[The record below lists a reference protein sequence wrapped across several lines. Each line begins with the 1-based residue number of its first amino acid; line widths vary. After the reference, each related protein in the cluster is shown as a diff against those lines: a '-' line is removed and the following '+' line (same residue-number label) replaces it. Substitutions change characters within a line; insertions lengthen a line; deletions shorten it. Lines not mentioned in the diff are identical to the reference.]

1 MKCKKILVLSLFSL
15 FLIGCNGNSQ
25 KSGNDSVIPSY
36 EENPDGYVDVLPS
49 STDEGNI
56 LHCFNWT
63 FKQIEANLGAIKDAG
78 FKSVQTSPVQQ
89 PKSNGASWWAF
100 YQPLSFSIADNS
112 PLGTKQDLKDLCDA
126 AEEKG
131 ISVIVDIVFNHM
143 ANISDGVYESDGT
156 PKVSPNVEAYEPE
169 IYAARNDATNPT
181 FHHNLSNGNNA
192 EGETQNYPGG
202 DLPDL
207 NTSNALVQQRSYA
220 LLKECIDVGVDGFR
234 FDAAKH
240 IETSKDG
247 EWSSSFWANTLG
259 EAKTYYK
266 GLTGHDLFAY
276 GEILDSLAGTR
287 DITGYTD
294 IMDITDNGIGG
305 SISGAVRSGN
315 AERLAQVKYGKSSTS
330 PSKLITWV
338 ESHDTYTTS
347 SSHLSDKMMLKAWA
361 VTGSR
366 EGSQSLFFA
375 RPTEDLQ
382 VGAIGSYLFE
392 NEKVAT
398 VNRFKNR
405 FEGSDEEISF
415 ENDSTYILQRYNEQ
429 SQGAL
434 LVELSSNTDVS
445 VSGLTKL
452 ESGIYYDQITGKAVT
467 VHEGQATIEF
477 DASGICALTKTKDS
491 LRPIIN
497 ATMRGVT
504 FVDSYNF
511 SFKVEN
517 TSTVSY
523 QIDNNNPVV
532 TENPT
537 GSINVTLNSSCN
549 LKIVASNANY
559 SITREFKFTK
569 VSLIPGYFNVVN
581 IKPNIFTDY
590 EVYLW
595 GWGGRFGNGLWSKD
609 YTVQDGV
616 MLVDVN
622 GITGFLIGLFAK
634 GYTVTVTDVWDNNVL
649 RQSGDIKG
657 STLTQ
662 GFYDASGL

>member
-1 MKCKKILVLSLFSL
+1 MKCKKLLVFSLFAA
-15 FLIGCNGNSQ
+15 FLIGCSGTKGNS
-25 KSGNDSVIPSY
+25 SF

-49 STDEGNI
+49 STNEGNI

-63 FKQIEANLGAIKDAG
+63 FKQIQDNLDAIKNAG

-112 PLGTKQDLKDLCDA
+112 PLGTKADLQNLCTA

-156 PKVSPNVEAYEPE
+156 PKVSPNVETYEPE
-169 IYAARNDATNPT
+169 IYAARNNATNPT
-181 FHHNLSNGNNA
+181 FHHNTSTGNNA
-192 EGETQNYPGG
+192 EGETQNYQWG

-207 NTSNALVQQRSYA
+207 NTSNELVQQRAYA

-240 IETSKDG
+240 IETNKDG

-259 EAKTYYK
+259 AAKTYYK
-266 GLTGHDLFAY
+266 NLTNNELFAY

-305 SISGAVRSGN
+305 SVGGSVRSGN
-315 AERLAQVKYGKSSTS
+315 AERLATLKYGKNGVDA
-330 PSKLITWV
+330 SKLVTWV
-338 ESHDTYTTS
+338 ESHDTYTSS

-361 VTGSR
+361 VVASR

-392 NEKVAT
+392 SEKVAT

-405 FEGSDEEISF
+405 FEGSEEERSF
-415 ENDSTYILQRYNEQ
+415 ENGGTYILQRYNDK

-434 LVELSSNTDVS
+434 IVELSNSSEVEVT
-445 VSGLTKL
+445 GLDKL
-452 ESGIYYDQITGKAVT
+452 TSGIYYDQITGEKVT
-467 VHEGQATIEF
+467 VNKGKVTINV
-477 DASGICALTKTKDS
+477 DASGISILTKTKDS
-491 LRPIIN
+491 LRPVIV
-497 ATMRGVT
+497 TSTRGAT
-504 FVDSYNF
+504 FVDSYQF
-511 SFKVEN
+511 TFKTEN
-517 TSTVSY
+517 VTKVTY
-523 QIDNNNPVV
+523 RIDDGEAVINNNPS
-532 TENPT
+532 
-537 GSINVTLNSSCN
+537 GSINVPINNSCI
-549 LKIVASNANY
+549 LTIVAENQNY

-569 VSLIPGYFNVVN
+569 VNLIPGYFNVVN
-581 IKPNIFTDY
+581 LKANIFTDY

-609 YTVQDGV
+609 YTVQDGI
-616 MLVDVN
+616 MLVDVT
-622 GITGFLIGLFAK
+622 GITGFLIGLFNK
-634 GYTVTVTDVWDNNVL
+634 GYTVTVTDAWDNNVV

-657 STLTQ
+657 SVLTQ